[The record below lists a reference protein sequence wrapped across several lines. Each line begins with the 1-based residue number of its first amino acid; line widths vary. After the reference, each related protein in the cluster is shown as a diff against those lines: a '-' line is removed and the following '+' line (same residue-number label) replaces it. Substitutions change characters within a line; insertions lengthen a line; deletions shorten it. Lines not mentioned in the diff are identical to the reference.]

1 MARHYKTLLIFR
13 GLYKIDTATV
23 ARLEKSLQQAPE
35 GRIKVVT
42 MQGKK
47 RFYRVHE
54 DGTLEYLGKEKDD
67 LVKALSQKK
76 LNQELLKV
84 TLKEK
89 KALEKAL
96 KIIGVETREQVW
108 AKFPKELKGYVQVDE
123 SVDEGHIKNWQ
134 SDWGLVKQDDEH
146 KLLTERGDYVRS
158 KSEYIIADRLL
169 RARVPYKYEKPI
181 VFEHGLFVYHP
192 DFTVMNPRTKAEY
205 YWEHFGMS
213 DNENYFAKMKD
224 KLDIYA
230 EYGIYP
236 GKNLIMTFETAKNPL
251 KVEHVDRM
259 IEMYLK

>member
-1 MARHYKTLLIFR
+1 MDKPIKCAPILKNLMKKVVSSIN
-13 GLYKIDTATV
+13 
-23 ARLEKSLQQAPE
+23 RLETSLNKAPD
-35 GRIKVVT
+35 GRIQIRMVKGVR
-42 MQGKK
+42 
-47 RFYRVHE
+47 RFYRIRS
-54 DGTLEYLGKEKDD
+54 DGTLEYLGKEKED

-76 LNQELLKV
+76 LDQGLLEAS
-84 TLKEK
+84 LKEK

-108 AKFPKELKGYVQVDE
+108 AKFPEALKDYVQVDE
-123 SVDEGHIKNWQ
+123 SVDEGYIKKWQ

-169 RARVPYKYEKPI
+169 RAHVPYKYEKPI

-192 DFTVMNPRTKAEY
+192 DFTVMNPRTKVEY
-205 YWEHFGMS
+205 YWEHFGMT

-224 KLDIYA
+224 KLDVYA

-236 GKNLIMTFETAKNPL
+236 GKNLIMTFEASKNPL
-251 KVEHVDRM
+251 IVEHVDRM